1 MRDVW
6 PAKAGKI
13 CRIVGAGDGFAAFA
27 PLAAHAPGDLLIAAD
42 GGLKAAQAVG
52 VTPDVVLGDFD
63 SLGHVPEGDNVLRWP
78 EMKDDTDMMLAIR
91 LGLEKGYRT
100 FYLYGGCG
108 GRLDHTLANLQALA
122 FLAGQGAVGYLFEGG
137 QTVTCVQNGEVRFP
151 PLPEGI
157 LSLFAMC
164 GAAGGVTLEG
174 LLYPLNDGVLQPD
187 FPLGVSN
194 HFTGAAA
201 LVQVKNGTLTL
212 SWDTPVLPQI
222 RQRCFETV

>member
-1 MRDVW
+1 MYETV
-6 PAKAGKI
+6 PARAGAI
-13 CRIVGAGDGFAAFA
+13 CRIVGAGEGFAAFA

-42 GGLKAAQAVG
+42 GGLNVLRAAGTA
-52 VTPDVVLGDFD
+52 PDIVLGDFD
-63 SLGHVPEGDNVLRWP
+63 SLGHIPEGDNVLRWP

-137 QTVTCVQNGEVRFP
+137 QTVTCVRNGTAEFP
-151 PLPEGI
+151 ALPQGI
-157 LSLFAMC
+157 LSAFAL
-164 GAAGGVTLEG
+164 GGTARGVTLEG
-174 LLYPLNDGVLQPD
+174 LLYPLTDGELLPEV
-187 FPLGVSN
+187 PLGVSN

-201 LVQVKNGTLTL
+201 RVTVKNGALTL
-212 SWDTPVLPQI
+212 AWDVPLLP
-222 RQRCFETV
+222 TVKQAVF

>member
-1 MRDVW
+1 MSDVCS
-6 PAKAGKI
+6 AKTGKI
-13 CRIVGAGDGFAAFA
+13 CRIVGAGEGFAHFA
-27 PLAAHAPGDLLIAAD
+27 PLAAHTAGDLLIAAD
-42 GGLKAAQAVG
+42 GGLKAVQAAG

-137 QTVTCVQNGEVRFP
+137 QTVTCVQNGVVRFP

-157 LSLFAMC
+157 LSVFALC
-164 GAAGGVTLEG
+164 GAADGVTLEG
-174 LLYPLNDGVLQPD
+174 LLYPLDDGALQPD

-201 LVQVKNGTLTL
+201 LIQVKNGALTL
-212 SWDTPVLPQI
+212 SWDAPVLPQVC
-222 RQRCFETV
+222 QHVF